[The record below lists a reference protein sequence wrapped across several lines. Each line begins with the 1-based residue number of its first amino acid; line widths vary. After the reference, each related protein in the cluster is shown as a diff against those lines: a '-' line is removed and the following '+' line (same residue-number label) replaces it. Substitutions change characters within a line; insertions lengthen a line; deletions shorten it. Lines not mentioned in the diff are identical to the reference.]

1 MFHAAILSA
10 RPIGEA
16 LDMGPALVS
25 DLPDMPRFHLWQG
38 RSRGRYLAAVYE
50 IGEIELPDDSVV
62 LLVAAGCSGRRE
74 IVAALAFGAVDRA
87 AEQRL
92 RTAVQAAG
100 ATEVHVHLLA
110 RTAAARAAVLRDL
123 APARCAR
130 GTGEAE
136 RAA

>member
-1 MFHAAILSA
+1 MFSPAILSA

-16 LDMGPALVS
+16 LDIGPALVS

-38 RSRGRYLAAVYE
+38 RSRGRYLAAVHE
-50 IGEIELPDDSVV
+50 IGEIELPNDSVV
-62 LLVAAGCSGRRE
+62 LLVAAGRSGRRE
-74 IVAALAFGAVDRA
+74 ILAALAFGTVDRA

-92 RTAVQAAG
+92 RTAVQAVG

-110 RTAAARAAVLRDL
+110 RTAADRAAALRDL

-130 GTGEAE
+130 GAGEA
-136 RAA
+136 AAA

>member
-1 MFHAAILSA
+1 MFNAAILSA
-10 RPIGEA
+10 RPTGEA
-16 LDMGPALVS
+16 LDLGPALVS
-25 DLPDMPRFHLWQG
+25 DRPDMPRFHLWQG
-38 RSRGRYLAAVYE
+38 RSRGRYLVAVHE
-50 IGEIELPDDSVV
+50 IGEIDLPDDSVV

-74 IVAALAFGAVDRA
+74 ILAALAFGTVDRA
-87 AEQRL
+87 AERRL
-92 RTAVQAAG
+92 QAAVQVCG

-110 RTAAARAAVLRDL
+110 RTAADRAAALRDL